1 MYRQV
6 CYNILGNFKE
16 KGWNFF
22 MTPDPLP
29 RRYELRA
36 ISIRAREQAV
46 SCLLAICQSR
56 NAPDNGKVPL
66 NKGSTP

>member
-1 MYRQV
+1 
-6 CYNILGNFKE
+6 
-16 KGWNFF
+16 

-36 ISIRAREQAV
+36 ICIRAREQAV

-56 NAPDNGKVPL
+56 NAPDNGKIPL
-66 NKGSTP
+66 NKETTP

>member
-1 MYRQV
+1 
-6 CYNILGNFKE
+6 
-16 KGWNFF
+16 

-36 ISIRAREQAV
+36 ICICAREQAV

-56 NAPDNGKVPL
+56 NAPDNGKIPL
-66 NKGSTP
+66 NRETTP